1 MRQKEWEKNSIK
13 NPGIAVMVDKYEAGV
28 QPNLSGVG
36 VGVGVSGVSAVGMV
50 LGLYLIKGI
59 CDNKEDS

>member
-36 VGVGVSGVSAVGMV
+36 VGVSGVSAVGMA
-50 LGLYLIKGI
+50 LGLYLINGI

>member
-28 QPNLSGVG
+28 QPNVSGVG
-36 VGVGVSGVSAVGMV
+36 VWGGRV
-50 LGLYLIKGI
+50 LVRWGWLWV
-59 CDNKEDS
+59 